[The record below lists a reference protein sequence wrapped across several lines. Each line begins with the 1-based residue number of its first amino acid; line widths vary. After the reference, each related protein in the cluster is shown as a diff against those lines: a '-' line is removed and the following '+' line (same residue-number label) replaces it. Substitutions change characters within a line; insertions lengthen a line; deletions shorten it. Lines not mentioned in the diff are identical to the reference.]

1 MAPYSSTLAK
11 LNVAQVISKTFS
23 SFIMKFILIEQQLPI
38 SSSLLS
44 LAITILLSPSMS
56 LITLD
61 ITCK

>member
-11 LNVAQVISKTFS
+11 LNVAQVISNTFS
-23 SFIMKFILIEQQLPI
+23 SFIIKFILIEQQLPI
-38 SSSLLS
+38 PSSLLS
-44 LAITILLSPSMS
+44 LAITILLSASMS